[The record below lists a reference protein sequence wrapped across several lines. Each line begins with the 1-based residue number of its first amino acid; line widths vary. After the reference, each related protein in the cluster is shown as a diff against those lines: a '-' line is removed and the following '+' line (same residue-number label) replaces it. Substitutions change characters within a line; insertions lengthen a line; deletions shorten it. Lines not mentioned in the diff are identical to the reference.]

1 MAENLSWTRDHI
13 STGMDEALKKGKDI
27 NFAELAKRAL
37 LHHYAPPSVIT
48 DEKGDILFVNGETG
62 NFLRPAPGRANL
74 NVVEMA
80 REGLQMELRTAILT
94 AAAQKKPV
102 IYPDLPVKT
111 DGGIRGVKLTVRPL
125 ADQGGPVGSLIV
137 SFEDVETPTKGK
149 RPKPRTTI
157 KSGEFKRAED
167 LEQEL
172 LYTRENLQASI
183 EELQASNEELKS
195 TNEELQ
201 STNEELQSTNEELE
215 TAKEE
220 LQSINE
226 ELVTVNSELQAKIEQ
241 LAGMQNDMKNL
252 LDNTN
257 IATIF
262 LDDNL
267 AIKRFTKEATAL
279 YRLAPTDVRRPLADL
294 KSNIEGEDL
303 VEDARA
309 VLETLAPRE
318 KEVQTTGRKWYLARI
333 LPYRTLDNVIE
344 GVVLTFTDITGIKQA
359 QETVQSALDYSECI
373 VDTITQPLIVM
384 NGRLEVVSANRSFYN
399 AFRVTPQDTVG
410 RYFHEIG
417 ERQWNIPSLRT
428 LLDDI
433 LKHDT
438 TFEKVEVD
446 HDFPTIGRKKMIL
459 NARRILNKSGETQ
472 LILLA
477 IEDVTSSPI
486 T

>member
-1 MAENLSWTRDHI
+1 
-13 STGMDEALKKGKDI
+13 
-27 NFAELAKRAL
+27 
-37 LHHYAPPSVIT
+37 
-48 DEKGDILFVNGETG
+48 
-62 NFLRPAPGRANL
+62 
-74 NVVEMA
+74 
-80 REGLQMELRTAILT
+80 
-94 AAAQKKPV
+94 
-102 IYPDLPVKT
+102 
-111 DGGIRGVKLTVRPL
+111 
-125 ADQGGPVGSLIV
+125 
-137 SFEDVETPTKGK
+137 
-149 RPKPRTTI
+149 
-157 KSGEFKRAED
+157 
-167 LEQEL
+167 
-172 LYTRENLQASI
+172 
-183 EELQASNEELKS
+183 
-195 TNEELQ
+195 
-201 STNEELQSTNEELE
+201 
-215 TAKEE
+215 
-220 LQSINE
+220 
-226 ELVTVNSELQAKIEQ
+226 
-241 LAGMQNDMKNL
+241 
-252 LDNTN
+252 
-257 IATIF
+257 
-262 LDDNL
+262 
-267 AIKRFTKEATAL
+267 
-279 YRLAPTDVRRPLADL
+279 
-294 KSNIEGEDL
+294 
-303 VEDARA
+303 
-309 VLETLAPRE
+309 
-318 KEVQTTGRKWYLARI
+318 